1 MPKTVFRQAR
11 AIVVAL
17 IASASLVASP
27 RAEAA
32 QDAGAFIAELGK
44 QAIQVLGPSVP
55 PAQRAAQFR
64 QLFQNDFDLPNIA
77 RFVLGP
83 QGRSMPPGEQQEF
96 LNVFREFLVQSYTA
110 RLGEYAGEPF
120 RVTGSRPQEDA
131 TIVTSQVVRKG
142 GAPVEIDWHVVNRNG
157 RFLITDVAVDG
168 VSMKVTQRN
177 EFAGIIQRNGGRPEA
192 LVAALRQ
199 QLGLGRGQAQG
210 QIQGP
215 PALSGSSTPP
225 MRAPEPLAPAR

>member
-1 MPKTVFRQAR
+1 MQKIAFRPAR
-11 AIVVAL
+11 AIAIAL
-17 IASASLVASP
+17 ISVAWLTAPP
-27 RAEAA
+27 RAMAA
-32 QDAGAFIAELGK
+32 QDASSFVADLGT

-55 PAQRAAQFR
+55 PAQRASRFR

-83 QGRSMPPGEQQEF
+83 HGRSMPAQDQQQF

-110 RLGEYAGEPF
+110 RLAEYAGEPF
-120 RVTGSRPQEDA
+120 RVTGSRPQDDN
-131 TIVTSQVVRKG
+131 TIVSSEVVRRN
-142 GAPVEIDWHVVNRNG
+142 GAPVVIDWHVINRDG
-157 RFLITDVAVDG
+157 HFLITDVAVDG

-199 QLGLGRGQAQG
+199 QLAQG
-210 QIQGP
+210 S
-215 PALSGSSTPP
+215 AVSSGSSMPP
-225 MRAPEPLAPAR
+225 SPGDPTATVR